1 MLISR
6 APAVLAVL
14 MLAALLAWLLPFRH
28 PAPAPPEAV
37 PTGGDFTL
45 HSAQGPVRLSDFR
58 GKVVLLYFGYA
69 ACPDICPTNLAML
82 ALALRTLSDTERA
95 AVQTLFVSVD
105 PERDDPERLRQYV
118 GYFHPEILGLTGTP
132 RHIAAVAARYGVAY
146 RRAPEE
152 SALGY
157 LVDHSAYTYLID
169 RQGRLRETLDH
180 ATASERIVK
189 RVRHYLAEAVPTD
202 AGAAPDATIPR

>member
-1 MLISR
+1 MGLNHGLHGAIGPQNEEAGGIGTPGHIRQPFQRGAIAPVQIFQHQDKTLLNRQNLQNPRCFPQHPLSR
-6 APAVLAVL
+6 GAGQLPLQVLSREEVAFPYTADL
-14 MLAALLAWLLPFRH
+14 EF
-28 PAPAPPEAV
+28 
-37 PTGGDFTL
+37 
-45 HSAQGPVRLSDFR
+45 
-58 GKVVLLYFGYA
+58 
-69 ACPDICPTNLAML
+69 
-82 ALALRTLSDTERA
+82 
-95 AVQTLFVSVD
+95 VD